1 MTRVATIPLQR
12 TLASGIARSQENLA
26 TSQLQ
31 LNSGKKATDY
41 AGLGLDAVRTLSAR
55 SMLAQQESYKS
66 NAGRVSTT
74 LSLYNANLD
83 QVDTS
88 LSDLSKQ
95 LLDAIGTGDSPGLQA
110 AIESAFGDVRTALN
124 SAEGGIPL
132 FAGSQTSSTPFLPKT
147 LQDTVGLNAADAFT
161 NDSVRQSTRVGE
173 NIDLEYGIGAS
184 EVASNLV
191 PAFRTLAEAGPFGE
205 KLTDAQ
211 KQAITN
217 AMAQLDVGLKDVRT
231 VNATNGRN
239 QNKIETLSDRADD
252 RIDLFKELIG
262 SVEDADLGQV
272 AIDITQRKSILE
284 ASYSVF
290 AQLNSMSLAQFLK

>member
-12 TLASGIARSQENLA
+12 TLASAITRSQENLA

-31 LNSGKKATDY
+31 LTSGKKATDY

-55 SMLAQQESYKS
+55 SMLSQQQAYKS

-74 LSLYNANLD
+74 LSLYDAHLNQID
-83 QVDTS
+83 SS

-110 AIESAFGDVRTALN
+110 AIEGAFGDVRTALN
-124 SAEGGIPL
+124 SSEGGVPL
-132 FAGSQTSSTPFLPKT
+132 FAGSQTSSTPFVPKT
-147 LQDTVGLNAADAFT
+147 LQDTVGLDAADAFT

-184 EVASNLV
+184 EVATNLI

-205 KLTDAQ
+205 KLTDVQ
-211 KQAITN
+211 KQAISD
-217 AMAQLDVGLKDVRT
+217 ALSQIDVGLKDVRT

-239 QNKIETLSDRADD
+239 QNKVDNLTDRADD

-272 AIDITQRKSILE
+272 AIDITQRQTILE

>member
-12 TLASGIARSQENLA
+12 TLASAMTRSQENLA

-55 SMLAQQESYKS
+55 AMMAQQESYKS
-66 NAGRVSTT
+66 NTARVSTT
-74 LSLYNANLD
+74 LSLYDANLSQID
-83 QVDTS
+83 SS
-88 LSDLSKQ
+88 LTKMRTDLMTA
-95 LLDAIGTGDSPGLQA
+95 LGTGDSPGLQA
-110 AIESAFGDVRTALN
+110 IVEDSFGDLRNALN
-124 SAEGGIPL
+124 ANEGGIPL
-132 FAGSQTSSTPFLPKT
+132 FAGSQTSGKPFLPAT
-147 LQDTVGLNAADAFT
+147 LQDTVGLDAADAFA
-161 NDSVRQSTRVGE
+161 NDGVRQSTRIGE
-173 NIDLEYGIGAS
+173 GIDLEYGAGAS
-184 EVASNLV
+184 DIASNLI

-211 KQAITN
+211 KLAIED
-217 AMAQLDVGLKDVRT
+217 ALVQLDTGLTDVRT

-239 QNKIETLSDRADD
+239 QNKVEQLSDRADD

-272 AIDITQRKSILE
+272 AIDITQRQTILE

>member
-55 SMLAQQESYKS
+55 SMMAQQEAYKS

-74 LSLYNANLD
+74 LSLYDAHLNQID
-83 QVDTS
+83 SS

-124 SAEGGIPL
+124 SGEGGVPL
-132 FAGSQTSSTPFLPKT
+132 FAGSQTSSTPFVPKT
-147 LQDTVGLNAADAFT
+147 LQDTIGLDAADAFT
-161 NDSVRQSTRVGE
+161 NDNVRQSTRVGE
-173 NIDLEYGIGAS
+173 NIDLEHGIGAS
-184 EVASNLV
+184 EVAGNLI

-211 KQAITN
+211 KQAITD
-217 AMAQLDVGLKDVRT
+217 ALSQLDVGLKDVRT

-239 QNKIETLSDRADD
+239 QNKLDNLTDRADD

-272 AIDITQRKSILE
+272 AIDITQRKTILE

-290 AQLNSMSLAQFLK
+290 AQLNSMSLASFLK

>member
-12 TLASGIARSQENLA
+12 TLASAMSRSQENLA

-66 NAGRVSTT
+66 NTARVSTT
-74 LSLYNANLD
+74 LSLYDANLG
-83 QVDTS
+83 QIDTS
-88 LSDLSKQ
+88 LTKMRTDLMTA
-95 LLDAIGTGDSPGLQA
+95 LGTGDSPGLQA
-110 AIESAFGDVRTALN
+110 IVEDSFGDLRMALN
-124 SAEGGIPL
+124 ANEAGIPL
-132 FAGSQTSSTPFLPKT
+132 FAGSQTSGSPFLPKT
-147 LQDTVGLNAADAFT
+147 LQDTIGLDAADAFA
-161 NDSVRQSTRVGE
+161 NDGVRQSTRIGE
-173 NIDLEYGIGAS
+173 SVDLEYGVGAS
-184 EVASNLV
+184 EVATNLI

-211 KQAITN
+211 KQAITD
-217 AMAQLDVGLKDVRT
+217 ALAQLDTGLTDVRT

-239 QNKIETLSDRADD
+239 QNKVEQLSERADD

-272 AIDITQRKSILE
+272 AIDITQRKTILE

>member
-12 TLASGIARSQENLA
+12 TLASGIMRSQENLA

-55 SMLAQQESYKS
+55 SMMAQQEAYKS

-74 LSLYNANLD
+74 LSLYDANLN
-83 QVDTS
+83 QIDTS

-95 LLDAIGTGDSPGLQA
+95 MLEAIGTGDSPGLQA

-124 SAEGGIPL
+124 SSESGVPL
-132 FAGSQTSSTPFLPKT
+132 FAGSQTSSTPFVPKT
-147 LQDTVGLNAADAFT
+147 LQDTVGLDAADAFT
-161 NDSVRQSTRVGE
+161 NDNVRQSTRVGE
-173 NIDLEYGIGAS
+173 NIDLEHGIGAS
-184 EVASNLV
+184 EVASNLI

-211 KQAITN
+211 KQALTD
-217 AMAQLDVGLKDVRT
+217 AVAQLDVGLKDVRT

-239 QNKIETLSDRADD
+239 QNKIENLTDRADD

-272 AIDITQRKSILE
+272 AIDITQRQSILE

-290 AQLNSMSLAQFLK
+290 AQLNSMSLANFLK

>member
-55 SMLAQQESYKS
+55 SMMAQQEAYKS

-74 LSLYNANLD
+74 LSLYDAHLNQID
-83 QVDTS
+83 SS

-124 SAEGGIPL
+124 SGEGGVPL
-132 FAGSQTSSTPFLPKT
+132 FAGSQTSSTPFVPKT
-147 LQDTVGLNAADAFT
+147 LQDTVGLDAADAFT
-161 NDSVRQSTRVGE
+161 NDNVRQSTRVGE
-173 NIDLEYGIGAS
+173 NIDLEHGIGAS
-184 EVASNLV
+184 EVAGNLI

-211 KQAITN
+211 KQAITD
-217 AMAQLDVGLKDVRT
+217 ALSQLDVGLKDVRT

-239 QNKIETLSDRADD
+239 QNKLDNLTDRADD

-272 AIDITQRKSILE
+272 AIDITQRKTILE

-290 AQLNSMSLAQFLK
+290 AQLNSMSLASFLK

>member
-12 TLASGIARSQENLA
+12 TLASAMSRSQENLA

-66 NAGRVSTT
+66 NTARVSTT
-74 LSLYNANLD
+74 LSLYDANLG
-83 QVDTS
+83 QIDTS
-88 LSDLSKQ
+88 LTKMRTDLMTA
-95 LLDAIGTGDSPGLQA
+95 LGTGDSPGLQA
-110 AIESAFGDVRTALN
+110 IVEDSFGDLRMALN
-124 SAEGGIPL
+124 ANEAGIPL
-132 FAGSQTSSTPFLPKT
+132 FAGSQTSGSPFLPKT
-147 LQDTVGLNAADAFT
+147 LQDTIGLDAADAFA
-161 NDSVRQSTRVGE
+161 NDGVRQSTRIGE
-173 NIDLEYGIGAS
+173 SVDLEYGVGAS
-184 EVASNLV
+184 EVATNLI

-211 KQAITN
+211 KQAITD
-217 AMAQLDVGLKDVRT
+217 ALAQLDTGITDVRT

-239 QNKIETLSDRADD
+239 QNKVEQLSERADD

-272 AIDITQRKSILE
+272 AIDITQRKTILE

>member
-12 TLASGIARSQENLA
+12 TLASGIMRSQENLA

-55 SMLAQQESYKS
+55 SMMAQQEAYKS

-74 LSLYNANLD
+74 LSLYDAHLN
-83 QVDTS
+83 QIDTS

-124 SAEGGIPL
+124 SSESGVPL
-132 FAGSQTSSTPFLPKT
+132 FAGSQTSSTPFVPKT
-147 LQDTVGLNAADAFT
+147 LQDTVGLDAADAFT
-161 NDSVRQSTRVGE
+161 NDNVRQSTRVGE
-173 NIDLEYGIGAS
+173 NIDLEHGIGAS
-184 EVASNLV
+184 EVASNLI

-211 KQAITN
+211 KQAIN
-217 AMAQLDVGLKDVRT
+217 DALAQLDVGLKDVRT

-239 QNKIETLSDRADD
+239 QNKIDNLTDRADD

-272 AIDITQRKSILE
+272 AIDITQRQSILE

-290 AQLNSMSLAQFLK
+290 AQLNSMSLANFLK